1 MVSLQHT
8 HMLIHTFKKSPR
20 KMEYKQSA
28 ALLL

>member
-1 MVSLQHT
+1 MLSLQHT